1 MGLPAFFCG
10 MMGETQMVILDSRES
25 LILGDI
31 AVTPDLSR
39 SEAESALSL
48 GLVSFSGKT
57 DEENFEYSDSVRVM
71 FLYAN
76 IYDQPPRDVEY
87 SFEDYSLFQKYDG
100 SFFLVQQQCAPFAG
114 GRWLED
120 EFGRDFLF
128 KNSKAQ
134 VLKLLAKNKE
144 VQKSLSESRDFDA
157 LFENRSVSFYAEQNY
172 LCFDYRVLFHYS
184 EGDAERL
191 KAEYEEGVSHAERC
205 VDSERIKAH
214 LTAEYEKALAAL
226 KAGTW
231 KEPDWEE
238 YCELMRQEIAEYKRN
253 RV

>member
-1 MGLPAFFCG
+1 
-10 MMGETQMVILDSRES
+10 MVILDSRES

-39 SEAESALSL
+39 SEAESALSHIFW
-48 GLVSFSGKT
+48 FSGKT
-57 DEENFEYSDSVRVM
+57 GEENFEYSDSVRVM
-71 FLYAN
+71 FLYAI
-76 IYDQPPRDVEY
+76 IYDQPPCDVEY

-100 SFFLVQQQCAPFAG
+100 SFFLVHQDCGHFSG
-114 GRWLED
+114 GQWLEG
-120 EFGRDFLF
+120 EFDRDFLF

-172 LCFDYRVLFHYS
+172 LCFDYRVLFEYS

-191 KAEYEEGVSHAERC
+191 KAEYENEISHAEKC

-214 LTAEYEKALAAL
+214 LAAEYEKAIAAP
-226 KAGTW
+226 KTDTW
-231 KEPDWEE
+231 KKLDWEE
-238 YCELMRQEIAEYKRN
+238 YRELKRQEIAEYKQN
-253 RV
+253 RM

>member
-1 MGLPAFFCG
+1 
-10 MMGETQMVILDSRES
+10 MVILDSRES

-48 GLVSFSGKT
+48 GLVRFSGKT
-57 DEENFEYSDSVRVM
+57 REENFEYSDSVRVM

-100 SFFLVQQQCAPFAG
+100 SFFLVQQQCAPFEG

-172 LCFDYRVLFHYS
+172 LCFDYRVLFEYS

-191 KAEYEEGVSHAERC
+191 KAEYENEISHAEKC

-231 KEPDWEE
+231 KKPGWEE
-238 YCELMRQEIAEYKRN
+238 YRELKRQEIAEYKRV
-253 RV
+253 RRGS